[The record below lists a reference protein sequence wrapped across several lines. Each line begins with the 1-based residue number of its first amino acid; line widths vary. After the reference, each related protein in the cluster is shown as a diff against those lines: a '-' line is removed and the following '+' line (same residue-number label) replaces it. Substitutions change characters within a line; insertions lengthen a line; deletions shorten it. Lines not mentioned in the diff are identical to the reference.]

1 MKLINYKKSTFFICT
16 LSFFYFFY
24 AFLLGYYRKLIIDAF
39 RITVAFFLKMFMR
52 KFFGLWL
59 FLIMFSSVS
68 AQQSILEEINTTL
81 SDGNRADTVTQKEG
95 VRDSLR
101 NAHFSRNLK
110 KDTTKLSKQK
120 KVKDSTSNPLRGKQ
134 EEELQSIDTQL
145 FKQRMMEVKRPV
157 TDKQLHSEK
166 AWSKESRIINSVT
179 YDKKHMLDTSYE
191 VFGWHPYWCGEAY
204 KSYNYSLLSMISYF
218 SYEVNP
224 ETGFYSDIH
233 SWKKTALIDSAKK
246 YNCKVLLTLTNFGE
260 KANKTFLRSKE
271 ARKNLISTA
280 ITLIRERKADG
291 LTLDFEN
298 VRSEEKSF
306 LTDFIIDLSNSLKEE
321 DEDYILTVALPAVD
335 FEKVYEFS
343 QINNYVD
350 LFVMMGY
357 EYHGENSEV
366 AGPIAPLSNG
376 KKWNGFTLES
386 SVDEYI
392 ANGVPMKKLLL
403 GVPYY
408 GAEWITE
415 NLKFPS
421 TSRGFVDYLSYRESK
436 RLARRAED
444 GDLDGSSMSKFYAYS
459 DGNSNYRQMWFEDST
474 TLAAKYDWIKNKK
487 IGGVG
492 IWALGYDNG
501 HDELWKLLA
510 EKFAY
515 SEEEVEKIERNRR
528 KISFRKIMRYAKRLI
543 KNPKSIITRPRAF
556 LRLFGAF
563 AGVSVIGL
571 FIVIRYSK
579 KFKRLFKLILKGGIA
594 AIVIVTLASIFIFL
608 RYFELKELLFLIG
621 GFLLGLILFLFFSRR
636 YISEKDLP

>member
-1 MKLINYKKSTFFICT
+1 
-16 LSFFYFFY
+16 
-24 AFLLGYYRKLIIDAF
+24 
-39 RITVAFFLKMFMR
+39 
-52 KFFGLWL
+52 
-59 FLIMFSSVS
+59 
-68 AQQSILEEINTTL
+68 
-81 SDGNRADTVTQKEG
+81 
-95 VRDSLR
+95 
-101 NAHFSRNLK
+101 
-110 KDTTKLSKQK
+110 
-120 KVKDSTSNPLRGKQ
+120 
-134 EEELQSIDTQL
+134 
-145 FKQRMMEVKRPV
+145 
-157 TDKQLHSEK
+157 
-166 AWSKESRIINSVT
+166 
-179 YDKKHMLDTSYE
+179 
-191 VFGWHPYWCGEAY
+191 
-204 KSYNYSLLSMISYF
+204 
-218 SYEVNP
+218 
-224 ETGFYSDIH
+224 
-233 SWKKTALIDSAKK
+233 
-246 YNCKVLLTLTNFGE
+246 
-260 KANKTFLRSKE
+260 
-271 ARKNLISTA
+271 
-280 ITLIRERKADG
+280 
-291 LTLDFEN
+291 
-298 VRSEEKSF
+298 
-306 LTDFIIDLSNSLKEE
+306 
-321 DEDYILTVALPAVD
+321 
-335 FEKVYEFS
+335 
-343 QINNYVD
+343 
-350 LFVMMGY
+350 
-357 EYHGENSEV
+357 
-366 AGPIAPLSNG
+366 
-376 KKWNGFTLES
+376 
-386 SVDEYI
+386 
-392 ANGVPMKKLLL
+392 MKKLLL

-543 KNPKSIITRPRAF
+543 KNPKSIIRRPRAF